1 MNPKERKIDLDDAI
15 RAVRADEPDAG
26 TLSQAAARVSQRVQ
40 LSASEIPSQTL
51 QVRGCEDVQRLLPAF
66 RAGKLPSE
74 RTLVI
79 EMHLRDCVAC
89 RRIAHGKDAGTEVD
103 WTVPVPMRRK
113 PQGRLRFAFALAA
126 ATVAFATF
134 FVYSA
139 YLAIPAGAR
148 ARVQSLDGLAY
159 RTSASGEVA
168 AKIGDE
174 LAEGETLRTTAGGH
188 AYVRLMDGSIVE
200 VRERSEFAVQ
210 ARGRNLTIAMNQGSV
225 IVQAAHRRLGHLY
238 VRTPDARVAVTGTV
252 FSVSSGVKGS
262 RVAVIEGTVRV
273 AHSGA
278 EDVLHAGDQVATSD
292 NMSAVPVS
300 QEIAW
305 SRDRD
310 KHLALLAQFAVLRQR
325 LAQIPLPP
333 PRYNSELLNRV
344 PQATVLYI
352 SIPNLGSVLDQANTI
367 FQEQL
372 RISPALRDWWQH
384 GNKQGQEDLNSAIA
398 NIRTATQYL
407 GEEVVVV
414 GINRS
419 RTPSDSPGL
428 AVIAGVQ
435 RQGLADFLK
444 AQFSAKGE
452 HPGLLVVRPEE
463 LNSLTPAAI
472 RGHAIALVRDSEVV
486 FSDDL
491 PTVNLVNAQLNAG
504 SSGFSDGEFGRQVS
518 EAYDRGA
525 GFLLAADLGR
535 ILGQDRTRTAHKN
548 KELEQSGF
556 NSMRYLIAEHRE
568 FNGLP
573 ENHLDVQFEG
583 PRRGVASWLAAP
595 APMGSLDFISSN
607 AALSMSLIA
616 KEPQAILDDILAMA
630 TSERHD
636 AKELDELE
644 SKLQLHLRE
653 DLAAQFGGDVAFAID
668 GPVLPSP
675 SWKLIVEVHDANRVQ
690 EALQRIVQAVNN
702 EQQKPHPNLAIGSE
716 EVAGQRFYRLY
727 KADTNEDILQYTFA
741 DGYMVAGPN
750 RAVLMASLK
759 THAGG
764 DSLARSSSFRAL
776 LPKDQNLDYSAIG
789 YQNLGPILQPLLDK
803 VGGEQAAAVR
813 QLAADARPTV
823 ICAWGRE
830 NRIEAASNSRLLNL
844 DIFSM
849 FSLFALEN
857 KTAVKNVEK
866 N

>member
-26 TLSQAAARVSQRVQ
+26 MLSQAAGRVAQRVQ
-40 LSASEIPSQTL
+40 LSASEIPAAIG
-51 QVRGCEDVQRLLPAF
+51 QVRGCEDVQRLLPQF
-66 RAGKLPSE
+66 RAGKLSAE
-74 RTLVI
+74 RNLVL

-89 RRIAHGKDAGTEVD
+89 RRIAQGKDSGTEVD
-103 WTVPVPMRRK
+103 WAVPVPVRRS
-113 PQGRLRFAFALAA
+113 PQRRLRFAFAAVA
-126 ATVAFATF
+126 ATVAFATL

-139 YLAIPAGAR
+139 YFAIPAGAR

-159 RTSASGEVA
+159 RSSASGEQP

-188 AYVRLMDGSIVE
+188 AYVQLMDGSIVE
-200 VRERSEFAVQ
+200 VRERSEFAVH
-210 ARGRNLTIAMNQGSV
+210 ARGRNLTVAMNQGSV
-225 IVQAAHRRLGHLY
+225 IVQAAHRRVGHLY

-278 EDVLHAGDQVATSD
+278 EDILHAGDQVATSD
-292 NMSAVPVS
+292 NMAAVPVS

-310 KHLALLAQFAVLRQR
+310 KHLALLAQFAVLQQR

-333 PRYNSELLNRV
+333 PRYNSELLDRV
-344 PQATVLYI
+344 PAGTVLYV

-372 RISPALRDWWQH
+372 RISPALRQWWQH
-384 GNKQGQEDLNSAIA
+384 GNGQGQQDLNSAIA
-398 NIRTATQYL
+398 NIRTASQYL
-407 GEEVVVV
+407 GDEVVVV
-414 GINRS
+414 GVS
-419 RTPSDSPGL
+419 RSDSPGL

-435 RQGLADFLK
+435 RQGLADFLR
-444 AQFSAKGE
+444 AQFSAKGA
-452 HPGLLVVRPEE
+452 HPGLLVVGPNEVG
-463 LNSLTPAAI
+463 SLTPAAV
-472 RGHAIALVRDSEVV
+472 RGHAVALVRTSEVV

-491 PTVNLVNAQLNAG
+491 ATLNLVNSQLNAG
-504 SSGFSDGEFGRQVS
+504 SSGFSNSEFGQQVS
-518 EAYDRGA
+518 SAYDRGA

-535 ILGQDRTRTAHKN
+535 ILSQDRARTARKT
-548 KELEQSGF
+548 KELGQSGLDA
-556 NSMRYLIAEHRE
+556 MRFLIAEHRE
-568 FNGLP
+568 FNGVP
-573 ENHLDVQFEG
+573 ENHLDLQFEG
-583 PRRGVASWLAAP
+583 ARRGVASWLAAP

-616 KEPQAILDDILAMA
+616 KEPKAILDDVLQMA
-630 TSERHD
+630 TSERPD
-636 AKELDELE
+636 AKELDEVE
-644 SKLQLHLRE
+644 SKLRLNVRE
-653 DLAAQFGGDVAFAID
+653 DLAAQFGGDIAFAID

-675 SWKLIVEVHDANRVQ
+675 SWKVIIEVHDPNRVQ
-690 EALQRIVQAVNN
+690 EALQRIVEAVNN
-702 EQQKPHPNLAIGSE
+702 EQQKPHPNVAIAFDD
-716 EVAGQRFYRLY
+716 VAGQRFYRLS
-727 KADTNEDILQYTFA
+727 KAETNEEILQYTFA
-741 DGYMVAGPN
+741 DGYMIVAPN
-750 RAVLMASLK
+750 RGVLMASLK

-764 DSLARSSSFRAL
+764 DSLSRSASFRAL

-789 YQNLGPILQPLLDK
+789 YQNLGPILQPLLDN

-830 NRIEAASNSRLLNL
+830 NRIEAASNSRLLGL
-844 DIFSM
+844 DMFSM
-849 FSLFALEN
+849 FSLFAMEN